1 MARKR
6 KPLPLLE
13 NITIEAVAAEGKCI
27 TRVDDQV
34 IFVPFCVPGD
44 VVDLQVV
51 KKKHKYCEAKVVR
64 FIKKSDVRQE
74 PMCEHF
80 GICGGCKWQ
89 NLPYEEQI
97 KAKQKQV
104 EDQLTR
110 IGKIELP
117 EFRPIMGSVKTQ
129 EYRNKIEFGCSNK
142 RWFTSEELAQL
153 PQKEDDTVTSLK
165 ERHAQNAIGFHIT
178 GAFDKIYPIK
188 KCWLMDDLCNE
199 IRNFVFEYADSHN
212 YTFYDLREQ
221 HGLLRDMMIRNS
233 NTGEWML
240 VFQFHYDEEGDEQRA
255 LELMQQV
262 ADKFPQI
269 SSLMYVDNQK
279 GNDTIN
285 DLDLILFK
293 GNDHIF
299 ELMEDLKF
307 KVGPKSF
314 YQTNTEQAY
323 HLYCVAREFANL
335 TGNELVYDLYTGTG
349 TIANF
354 VAHKAKKVIGIEYVP
369 EAIEDAKVNSQVNNI
384 ENTLFYAGDM
394 KDILTN
400 DFIAQHGRP
409 DVIITDPPRAGMH
422 PDVVNVIL
430 NAAPNRIVYVS
441 CNPATQARDLQ
452 LMDDHYKVAAVQP
465 VDMFPHTPHVEN
477 VVLLEKRSDAE
488 IKQKKKERKEREKAI
503 AEAKAAKEA
512 EKLALEAAKAEDLTA
527 EELAAKAEDLTAE
540 ELAAKK

>member
-64 FIKKSDVRQE
+64 FIKKSYVRQE

-178 GAFDKIYPIK
+178 GAFDKIYTIK

-269 SSLMYVDNQK
+269 TSLMYVDNQK

-285 DLDLILFK
+285 DLELSLFK

-400 DFIAQHGRP
+400 EFIAQHGRP

-488 IKQKKKERKEREKAI
+488 IKQKKKERREREKAI
-503 AEAKAAKEA
+503 AEAKAAK
-512 EKLALEAAKAEDLTA
+512 K
-527 EELAAKAEDLTAE
+527 
-540 ELAAKK
+540 